1 MPPADWKDGDDINP
15 GEARKAVRAMLDSP
29 SHKRPKGHP
38 DDERTKDDALD
49 DPKHNEGE
57 E

>member
-1 MPPADWKDGDDINP
+1 MPADWKDGDDINP

-29 SHKRPKGHP
+29 THKRPKGHP

-49 DPKHNEGE
+49 DPKYNEGE